1 MLFIGDIHI
10 TSRIADRVIQE
21 IGTYIQS
28 HPDEK
33 SIIFLGDYVYHF
45 SYDRAAMFRLY
56 ELFVSLYEQ
65 WKTLYILAWNHDW
78 LADQFVFA
86 EAQKAFAILNTKSEN
101 AIHFITKPRETEIE
115 WQDVFFVP
123 YAIKKEEV
131 DKPTTVQNP
140 KVETMQQDLQTLQT
154 SDNTREQISAYLTGL
169 ILQAYTKNPHILVIH
184 HCYIE
189 NTVFPWQKS
198 RFRYKDIALHAWLL
212 DLPDMRMISWHLHQP
227 FVYKNYACLGS
238 VRYTSP
244 LESNHIKCHAQYD
257 WQTLSLS
264 PSLLNPYIHIAFE
277 ESTYIDQKLL
287 SKNRESIRSAAC
299 EHIQS
304 TATREVSLPEMTFPT
319 WNDCSVYIQAEVMDY
334 TILQDHIDPNLHTQL
349 KDVKLKKK
357 VAKIED
363 LLEDFDVSS
372 RNLTTG
378 FADRKS
384 IVRDYIHKK
393 YPNEAEK
400 YLEELRNMKII

>member
-1 MLFIGDIHI
+1 
-10 TSRIADRVIQE
+10 
-21 IGTYIQS
+21 
-28 HPDEK
+28 
-33 SIIFLGDYVYHF
+33 
-45 SYDRAAMFRLY
+45 
-56 ELFVSLYEQ
+56 
-65 WKTLYILAWNHDW
+65 
-78 LADQFVFA
+78 
-86 EAQKAFAILNTKSEN
+86 
-101 AIHFITKPRETEIE
+101 
-115 WQDVFFVP
+115 
-123 YAIKKEEV
+123 
-131 DKPTTVQNP
+131 
-140 KVETMQQDLQTLQT
+140 
-154 SDNTREQISAYLTGL
+154 
-169 ILQAYTKNPHILVIH
+169 
-184 HCYIE
+184 
-189 NTVFPWQKS
+189 
-198 RFRYKDIALHAWLL
+198 
-212 DLPDMRMISWHLHQP
+212 
-227 FVYKNYACLGS
+227 
-238 VRYTSP
+238 
-244 LESNHIKCHAQYD
+244 
-257 WQTLSLS
+257 
-264 PSLLNPYIHIAFE
+264 
-277 ESTYIDQKLL
+277 L